1 MLLLIY
7 VATSSTLHVRSLS
20 AIRRCL
26 FLAPF
31 ALLIFLFNSAIL
43 TSMRLG
49 LDQGCSLSGTSLTGS
64 LGTLIDSR
72 QASDFSS
79 ATDTLSGSLFMVL
92 IFFLL
97 KPEWADLDTR
107 DIFSFSSS
115 ICNFRA
121 LVSEFRLT
129 NFLANL
135 VSLAHLR
142 LHCLLVKG
150 IAVSVEDDDSCRVL
164 GAGPLRGAL
173 LHAGCGGVLVGWFL
187 SLSQRKAISSAFLNL
202 K

>member
-1 MLLLIY
+1 M
-7 VATSSTLHVRSLS
+7 H
-20 AIRRCL
+20 
-26 FLAPF
+26 
-31 ALLIFLFNSAIL
+31 
-43 TSMRLG
+43 LG
-49 LDQGCSLSGTSLTGS
+49 LDQGCSLSGTPLTGS

-79 ATDTLSGSLFMVL
+79 AADTLLTSLFMVL

-97 KPEWADLDTR
+97 KLEWADSDML

-121 LVSEFRLT
+121 LISEFRLT

-135 VSLAHLR
+135 VSLACLH

-150 IAVSVEDDDSCRVL
+150 IAVSVGDDDSCRVL
-164 GAGPLRGAL
+164 GAGPPRGAL
-173 LHAGCGGVLVGWFL
+173 ICTGCSGVLVGWFL
-187 SLSQRKAISSAFLNL
+187 SLSQRKAINSAFLNL
-202 K
+202 E